1 MDNEKTLLEL
11 RRCIERIVGFIPSTP
26 RDFDTLSESIFQKK
40 RQRISASTLKR
51 IWGYSTSVSVPR
63 QSTLDILAQFA
74 GYSDYRVFCLACND
88 DKDDVQEVGIEVTKT
103 LPSGALDEEEQPV
116 SEKPNLGRFKLY
128 VLVLA
133 ILTIGA
139 GAAYLGLSH
148 HTPQGPIIKR
158 GQTFATY
165 QDYLVLFGIHA
176 KDTLW
181 GQRLPHHPSISIWG
195 PRYHHHRWHNY
206 GDSALLMPTITERW
220 EPDDGSADSALIA
233 ARNNDHYLA
242 YRDINEIRI
251 TFMQGLTPDG
261 DSLTFCGV
269 YRMDLEHSNTHH
281 VTWVR
286 VADEV
291 NLAQLDYLEELRN

>member
-40 RQRISASTLKR
+40 RQRVSASTLKR
-51 IWGYSTSVSVPR
+51 IWGYSTTGSVPR
-63 QSTLDILAQFA
+63 QSTLDILARFA
-74 GYSDYRVFCLACND
+74 GYRDYRVFCLACND
-88 DKDDVQEVGIEVTKT
+88 DKDDVLEVGDEVTET
-103 LPSGALDEEEQPV
+103 VLSGAPEEGELPV
-116 SEKPNLGRFKLY
+116 SEKQKLGRFTPYFLF
-128 VLVLA
+128 LIILA
-133 ILTIGA
+133 IVA
-139 GAAYLGLSH
+139 GAAYLGFSH
-148 HTPQGPIIKR
+148 RTPHGPVIKK

-233 ARNNDHYLA
+233 VRNNDHYLA

-291 NLAQLDYLEELRN
+291 NLAQLDYLEELKN